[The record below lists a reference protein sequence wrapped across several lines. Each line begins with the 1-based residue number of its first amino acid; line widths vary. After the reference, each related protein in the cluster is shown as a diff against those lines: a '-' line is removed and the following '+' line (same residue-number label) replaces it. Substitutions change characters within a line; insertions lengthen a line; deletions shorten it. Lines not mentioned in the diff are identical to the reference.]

1 MLLLW
6 KASYPGI
13 YIDQSAAG
21 DNAKTL
27 GIVEGAAFAS
37 ATRRALDRIASKPI
51 GKDLLILIAKRC
63 KGIGNQ
69 LVGGKVTIRYGTG
82 TLTPGRVSAR
92 KTLMGG
98 TGAGA
103 DSDDDGDRSSD
114 PLRVLT
120 SKGVVNLGITRASKG
135 SSGGVTYN
143 PFLSVGDVYIHQQ
156 LRSNLRAL
164 IGVDTPAFVALAHEL
179 CHALH
184 ALSGDAKAYPFPEE
198 AWTIGAGKY
207 ADTRISENAIRR
219 EHGVE
224 LRRFYFQ
231 KGDCD

>member
-27 GIVEGAAFAS
+27 GIFEGAAFAS

-51 GKDLLILIAKRC
+51 GNDLLILIAKRC
-63 KGIGNQ
+63 TGIGNQ

-98 TGAGA
+98 TKAMA
-103 DSDDDGDRSSD
+103 ESDDDGERSSY

-135 SSGGVTYN
+135 SSGDVSYN
-143 PFLSVGDVYIHQQ
+143 PFLSVGDVYIHQ

-164 IGVDTPAFVALAHEL
+164 MGVETPAFVALAHEL
-179 CHALH
+179 CHVLH
-184 ALSGDAKAYPFPEE
+184 LLSGDAKAYPFPEE
-198 AWTIGAGKY
+198 AWTVGAGRY
-207 ADTRISENAIRR
+207 ANTRISENAIRR

-231 KGDCD
+231 QGDCD